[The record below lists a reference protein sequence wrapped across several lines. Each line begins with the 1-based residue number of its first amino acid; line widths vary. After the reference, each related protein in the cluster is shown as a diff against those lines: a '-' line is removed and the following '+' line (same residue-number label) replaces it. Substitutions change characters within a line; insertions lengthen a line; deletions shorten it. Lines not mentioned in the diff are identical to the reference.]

1 MKKLKLRYIIL
12 VIIFI
17 LIAISYFIP
26 VKPESFL
33 ELYGKDDKYSRTLK
47 EFRSRPVKY
56 IEVNGARWKYY
67 SGGNGDKTILFLHG
81 MGGAYDLWWNQI
93 VEFENNYRIVTY
105 SLPEEINS
113 LEGAVEGIMAILQK
127 EKIDSVYAVG
137 TSMGG
142 YITQYLFYKHPAVVK
157 KAVMGNTFPPNHYFA
172 EKNELLTKIVPYLP
186 EVLIAFAGE
195 LNFKKKI
202 YPAGHNSKLLMSFLP
217 SLPFSKKQLI
227 GRYYVVVDYFVPD
240 TTNPLIKKI
249 PKLII
254 ESDNDPLIPPH
265 LRKRLKELYPE
276 AKVYTFHNE
285 GHFPYINAAEEY
297 NTVLKKFF
305 NETPGTNGNT
315 E

>member
-1 MKKLKLRYIIL
+1 MRKIKLKYLIL
-12 VIIFI
+12 LAIIF
-17 LIAISYFIP
+17 LIIISYYIP
-26 VKPESFL
+26 IPQKSFF

-47 EFRSRPVKY
+47 EFKNRPVKF
-56 IEVNGARWKYY
+56 IEVNGVKWKYY
-67 SGGNGDKTILFLHG
+67 SGGNGNKTILFLHG

-93 VEFENNYRIVTY
+93 VKFENNYRIVTY

-127 EKIDSVYAVG
+127 EKIKSVYAVG

-142 YITQYLFYKHPAVVK
+142 YITQYLFNKHPEIVE
-157 KAVMGNTFPPNHYFA
+157 KAVLGNTFPPNNYFK
-172 EKNELLTKIVPYLP
+172 EKNSLLSKIVPYVP
-186 EVLIAFAGE
+186 AILIEFVGE
-195 LNFKKKI
+195 LNFKKNI

-227 GRYYVVVDYFVPD
+227 GRYYVVVDYFQPD
-240 TTNPLIKKI
+240 TTDRAIKRI

-297 NTVLKKFF
+297 NNVLKSFL
-305 NETPGTNGNT
+305 NGYKSDYQN
-315 E
+315 

>member
-1 MKKLKLRYIIL
+1 MKKIKIKYLVLIIL
-12 VIIFI
+12 AL
-17 LIAISYFIP
+17 LISISYYIP
-26 VKPESFL
+26 VKPKSFF

-47 EFRSRPVKY
+47 EFKSRPVKY
-56 IEVNGARWKYY
+56 IDVDGIKWKYY
-67 SGGNGDKTILFLHG
+67 SGGKGDKTILFLHG

-93 VEFENNYRIVTY
+93 VAFENNYKVITY

-113 LEGAVEGIMAILQK
+113 LEGAVEGIMAILKK
-127 EKIDSVYAVG
+127 ENVNKVYTVG

-142 YITQYLFYKHPAVVK
+142 YINQYLFHTHPALVE
-157 KAVMGNTFPPNHYFA
+157 KAVLGNTFPPNKYFA
-172 EKNELLTKIVPYLP
+172 EKNALLSKVVPYLP
-186 EVLIAFAGE
+186 EILIAFVGE
-195 LNFKKKI
+195 LNFEKNI
-202 YPAGHNSKLLMSFLP
+202 YPAGKNSKLLTSFLP

-227 GRYYVVVDYFVPD
+227 GRYYVVVDYFEPD
-240 TTNPLIKKI
+240 TTNEAIKQI

-276 AKVYTFHNE
+276 ARVYTFHNE

-297 NTVLKKFF
+297 NSVLKKFF
-305 NETPGTNGNT
+305 EGEQSTKP